1 MGINDM
7 DKDTDPFRELTWGDL
22 TAWVGRGLLET
33 GRKLQ
38 RKGSVKQLS
47 KTEQGGLLA
56 WIQAEEVFATHVG
69 FDHDELFCH
78 CGCQGE
84 GACEHGI
91 AIILEYISYLKK
103 NMPVPVAASNDQRFY
118 LL

>member
-1 MGINDM
+1 MGMGKIHLNN
-7 DKDTDPFRELTWGDL
+7 DPFRELTWGDL
-22 TAWVGRGLLET
+22 TAWVGRDLLDL
-33 GRKLQ
+33 GRELQ
-38 RKGSVKQLS
+38 RKGAVKQLS
-47 KTEQGGLLA
+47 KTHQGGLLA

-69 FDHDELFCH
+69 FDDNELLCR
-78 CGCQGE
+78 CGCQGG

-103 NMPVPVAASNDQRFY
+103 NMPVPTVPPNDQRFY